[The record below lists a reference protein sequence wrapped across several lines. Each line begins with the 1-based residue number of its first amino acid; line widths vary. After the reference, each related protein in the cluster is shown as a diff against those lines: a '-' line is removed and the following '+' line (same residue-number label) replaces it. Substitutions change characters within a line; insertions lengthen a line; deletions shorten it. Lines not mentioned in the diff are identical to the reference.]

1 MLTARVKGRNSDQG
15 NQDDSVL
22 RLAMGSTLI
31 VMCKLALFDFD
42 FDFDVL
48 ISTRSK
54 RLSFRGRD
62 VQQGRSGRSTLTHQG
77 GFW

>member
-48 ISTRSK
+48 ISTR
-54 RLSFRGRD
+54 
-62 VQQGRSGRSTLTHQG
+62 
-77 GFW
+77 